1 MPRKRIL
8 VLTDPDDAKAVD
20 TALCSSRD
28 DLFEV
33 EWAGLCGDA
42 IERLTGPGGETISGV
57 VTGLD
62 LPDSRGLETFERLV
76 RASPRQPILVIG
88 RSGEEEVARQA
99 VRRGAQDYLLLER
112 LDGYT
117 LHKAV
122 TSMLDRACHA
132 AVSSAAS
139 ARARLTLDSIGDAV
153 VSTDASGC
161 ITYLNPVAARM
172 TGWSLQE
179 AAGRPLQNVVRI
191 IDAESRKPVPNPL
204 AMAMLQDETV
214 GLGANCLLVRRDGHE
229 SAIEDTAAPMRDPR
243 GRVTGAVIVF
253 RDVGA
258 AREMS
263 QRMSHLAQ
271 HDTLTGLPNR
281 LLLRDRLNRAVEA
294 ARRHGHLV
302 AVLFMDLDGFK
313 RVNDSLGHAAG
324 DLVLQS
330 VARRIAAGVRSSDT
344 VSREG
349 GDEFVVL
356 LSEVARAEDAA
367 LSAGKLLAAIALP
380 HHVGAQDLR
389 VTASVG
395 IALFPAD
402 GADAALLLGRA
413 DRALLHAKARARG
426 RAVAFRPALEQDKP
440 RKQAAA

>member
-1 MPRKRIL
+1 
-8 VLTDPDDAKAVD
+8 
-20 TALCSSRD
+20 
-28 DLFEV
+28 
-33 EWAGLCGDA
+33 
-42 IERLTGPGGETISGV
+42 
-57 VTGLD
+57 
-62 LPDSRGLETFERLV
+62 
-76 RASPRQPILVIG
+76 
-88 RSGEEEVARQA
+88 
-99 VRRGAQDYLLLER
+99 
-112 LDGYT
+112 
-117 LHKAV
+117 
-122 TSMLDRACHA
+122 
-132 AVSSAAS
+132 
-139 ARARLTLDSIGDAV
+139 
-153 VSTDASGC
+153 
-161 ITYLNPVAARM
+161 
-172 TGWSLQE
+172 
-179 AAGRPLQNVVRI
+179 
-191 IDAESRKPVPNPL
+191 
-204 AMAMLQDETV
+204 MAMLQDETV
-214 GLGANCLLVRRDGHE
+214 GLGANSLLVRRDGQE
-229 SAIEDTAAPMRDPR
+229 SAIEDTAAPIRDPR

-253 RDVGA
+253 RDVGT

-263 QRMSHLAQ
+263 ERMSHLAQ

-281 LLLRDRLNRAVEA
+281 LLLRDRLNRAMEA

-330 VARRIAAGVRSSDT
+330 VARRVAAGVRSSDT

-367 LSAGKLLAAIALP
+367 LSASKLLAAIALP
-380 HHVGAQDLR
+380 QHIGAQDLQ

-402 GADAALLLGRA
+402 GTDAALLLARA

-426 RAVAFRPALEQDKP
+426 RAVTFRPALEQDNP

>member
-302 AVLFMDLDGFK
+302 SVLFMDLDGFK

>member
-1 MPRKRIL
+1 MPTKLIL

-20 TALCSSRD
+20 AALCSARD
-28 DLFEV
+28 DLFHV
-33 EWAGLCGDA
+33 EWVGLCADA
-42 IERLTGPGGETISGV
+42 IERLTGPGGDSISGV
-57 VTGLD
+57 VTGLN
-62 LPDSRGLETFERLV
+62 LPDSHGLKTFERLV
-76 RASPRQPILVIG
+76 RASPRHPILVIG
-88 RSGEEEVARQA
+88 RSRDERVARQA
-99 VRRGAQDYLLLER
+99 VRRGAQDYLLLEH
-112 LDGYT
+112 LDGYS

-122 TSMLDRACHA
+122 TSMLDRAAHA
-132 AVSSAAS
+132 AVSSS
-139 ARARLTLDSIGDAV
+139 ATGRAQLTLDSIGDAV
-153 VSTDASGC
+153 VSTDASGR
-161 ITYLNPVAARM
+161 ITYLNPVAEGM

-179 AAGRPLQNVVRI
+179 AAGKPLQHVVRI

-214 GLGANCLLVRRDGHE
+214 GLAANSLLVRRDGHE
-229 SAIEDTAAPMRDPR
+229 SAIEDTAAPIRDSR

-281 LLLRDRLNRAVEA
+281 LLLRDRLNRAIEA
-294 ARRHGHLV
+294 ARRHGHSV

-324 DLVLQS
+324 DLLLQS
-330 VARRIAAGVRSSDT
+330 VARRMAAGVRSSDT

-356 LSEVARAEDAA
+356 LSEVACAEDAA
-367 LSAGKLLAAIALP
+367 LSASKLLAAVALP
-380 HHVGAQDLR
+380 HHIGAQDLR

-395 IALFPAD
+395 VALFPAD

-426 RAVAFRPALEQDKP
+426 RAVTFQPELEQDRS
-440 RKQAAA
+440 RKQAAG